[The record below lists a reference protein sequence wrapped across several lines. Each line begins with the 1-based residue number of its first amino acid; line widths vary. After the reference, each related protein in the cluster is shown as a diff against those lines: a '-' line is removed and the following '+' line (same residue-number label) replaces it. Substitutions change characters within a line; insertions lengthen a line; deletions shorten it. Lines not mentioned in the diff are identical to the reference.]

1 MVNNK
6 VKDAFFIG
14 MFASLAA
21 VVAWDLIKYE
31 LRILNYRRENGK

>member
-1 MVNNK
+1 MVDK
-6 VKDAFFIG
+6 KDKHAFFIG

-21 VVAWDLIKYE
+21 VVAWDLIKFE

>member
-1 MVNNK
+1 MVDK
-6 VKDAFFIG
+6 KDRHAFLIG